1 MPSKR
6 RHRVL
11 VLHGPNLNLL
21 GTREP
26 EIYGRDTLSDV
37 DGALTKLAGTLGV
50 EVECRQSNHEGELL
64 DWLHAAPARFSGV
77 VMNPGSFTHTSLAL
91 RDCLA
96 SIDLPCVEV
105 HLSNIHAREE
115 FRRRSVTAEVSVG
128 LISGFGVDSYTLGLR
143 ALVERLARAPQRKAR
158 R

>member
-1 MPSKR
+1 MASKR
-6 RHRVL
+6 KRVL

-21 GTREP
+21 GKREP
-26 EIYGRDTLSDV
+26 EIYGRDTLKDV
-37 DGALTKLAGTLGV
+37 NGALEKLARSLGV
-50 EVECRQSNHEGELL
+50 DVECRQSNHEGELL
-64 DWLHAAPARFSGV
+64 DWLQGAAPRFSGV

-115 FRRRSVTAEVSVG
+115 FRRRSITAEVCVG

-143 ALVERLARAPQRKAR
+143 ALVERLANAPQRKAR